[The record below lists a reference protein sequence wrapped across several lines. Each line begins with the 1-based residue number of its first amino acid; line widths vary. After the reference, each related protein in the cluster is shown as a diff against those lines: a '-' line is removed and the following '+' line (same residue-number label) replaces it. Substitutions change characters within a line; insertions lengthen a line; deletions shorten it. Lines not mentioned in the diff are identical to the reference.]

1 VPGGWDRRVV
11 DAVAMTRVLP
21 RLPSTDARQV
31 RSGEMEFGDDIA
43 LTFVVVGMIARTP
56 HDRRAPAPFNVDGG

>member
-1 VPGGWDRRVV
+1 
-11 DAVAMTRVLP
+11 
-21 RLPSTDARQV
+21 LPSTDARQV